1 MLYKLF
7 YNNNMGGKKTKID
20 IEQLRYEIQHLNN
33 RKDLYFVLKEELTKI
48 NHWKQQPRGNPKKA
62 YSMRGKNA
70 KF

>member
-7 YNNNMGGKKTKID
+7 YNNIMGGKKTKINL
-20 IEQLRYEIQHLNN
+20 EQLRYEIQHLNN
-33 RKDLYFVLKEELTKI
+33 RKDLYFVLKEELSKI
-48 NHWKQQPRGNPKKA
+48 NHWKQQGRGNPAKA